1 VFAQVDAEAA
11 RFRSGIPASS
21 LVTTGWTT
29 QQWQHFVESLPAG
42 LSEAQL
48 AALDRAFGFTRSGN
62 SEVLFAWLRIA
73 VRSHYRPAM
82 PALEHFLTSQ
92 GRRKFLTPL
101 YRDLLAT
108 DWGKEEAKR
117 IYASARPHYHAV
129 ATSTLDAIVPGGT
142 DKK

>member
-1 VFAQVDAEAA
+1 M
-11 RFRSGIPASS
+11 
-21 LVTTGWTT
+21 
-29 QQWQHFVESLPAG
+29 
-42 LSEAQL
+42 
-48 AALDRAFGFTRSGN
+48 
-62 SEVLFAWLRIA
+62 LFAWLRIA
-73 VRSHYRPAM
+73 VRGHYQPAM

-117 IYASARPHYHAV
+117 IYEMARPHYHAV
-129 ATSTLDAIVPGGT
+129 ATSTLDGIVPGGT